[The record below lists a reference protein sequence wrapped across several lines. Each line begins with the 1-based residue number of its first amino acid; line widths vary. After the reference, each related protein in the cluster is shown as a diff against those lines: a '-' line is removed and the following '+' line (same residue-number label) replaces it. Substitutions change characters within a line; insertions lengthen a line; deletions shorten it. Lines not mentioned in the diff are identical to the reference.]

1 MVCAMLATL
10 TVAGVQAEVNWSDN
24 VYRVLSAAFTEAA
37 NATTDSDLQVCGCT
51 VCAWARVPL

>member
-1 MVCAMLATL
+1 MLAIL

-37 NATTDSDLQVCGCT
+37 NSTTDSDLQVCGCT
-51 VCAWARVPL
+51 VCAWARVPP